1 MLKGSGIAVA
11 GVIGFPHGSHDM
23 AIKVAETQKAIDDGA
38 KELMMVLNIGWLLS
52 EKFEYVEQ
60 DVKAIAMTAFRRSV
74 PVYVIVETCFLND
87 RLLKI
92 ACKIAENTGAAGV
105 VTSSGYGIAGAK
117 VEDIVKMKSFVGDK
131 LKVIANGGIKT
142 LDQVLELIGAGA
154 DRVCT
159 VMTSA
164 ILDEAAARRRAGNL

>member
-1 MLKGSGIAVA
+1 MIT
-11 GVIGFPHGSHDM
+11 
-23 AIKVAETQKAIDDGA
+23 KVAETQKAIDDGA

>member
-1 MLKGSGIAVA
+1 
-11 GVIGFPHGSHDM
+11 
-23 AIKVAETQKAIDDGA
+23 
-38 KELMMVLNIGWLLS
+38 
-52 EKFEYVEQ
+52 
-60 DVKAIAMTAFRRSV
+60 
-74 PVYVIVETCFLND
+74 
-87 RLLKI
+87 
-92 ACKIAENTGAAGV
+92 
-105 VTSSGYGIAGAK
+105 
-117 VEDIVKMKSFVGDK
+117 MKSFVGDK